1 MDRDHARRR
10 IDELRR
16 ELNEHNYRYYIL
28 AMPVISDYEYDM
40 KMKELVDLERQYPE
54 FSDPLSPSQRIGD
67 DSSQEFEQVT
77 HHYPMLSLG
86 NTYSLEE
93 LADFDA
99 RVRKVITGPLY
110 YVCELKYDGTA
121 IGITY
126 RDGRLV
132 RAVTR
137 GDGLRGDDVTVNVKT
152 IRSIPL
158 VLQGNGYPAEFEIR
172 GEIIMPREVFD
183 RLNRERLEQDEP
195 AFANPRNAAAGTLK
209 LQNSSLVAR
218 RRLDCFFYFLLGGAL
233 PYDSHFDNLTSARQ
247 WGFKVPDTMKR
258 CRSLDEVHDYI
269 REWETKRYSLPF
281 DTDGI
286 VVKVDSYRHQQML
299 GFTAKNP
306 RWAISYKYKAEQ
318 AATRLLSIDYQVG
331 RTGAITPVAN
341 LEPVLLAGTTVK
353 RASLHNADQIALLD
367 IRLGDTVLVEK
378 GGEII
383 PKIVGVRQDQRLPGS
398 APVTF
403 ITRCPECG
411 TALVREEGE
420 ARHYCPNESGCPPQL
435 KGRIIH
441 FISRRAMD
449 IDSLGEETVDLLFRE
464 GLIRDAADLY
474 RLKKEQLIPL
484 ERMGDKSAANII
496 NSIEGSKKVPFERTL
511 FALGIRYV
519 GETVA
524 KKLAR
529 HFEDIDTLVAASTE
543 SLLEVE
549 EIGERI
555 AGSIR
560 SFFANRNNTELLE
573 RLKKAGL
580 CFSTGTGEKNR
591 VSDKLSGLTFVISG
605 TFTRFS
611 RDELKKMIE
620 ENGGKTA
627 GSVTAKTSYII
638 AGENMGPAKL
648 EKARKLG
655 VAIIGEEDFLK
666 MTGTGN

>member
-77 HHYPMLSLG
+77 HRYPMLSLG

-158 VLQGNGYPAEFEIR
+158 LLQGNGYPAEFEIR

-183 RLNRERLEQDEP
+183 RLNRERLEQNEP

-218 RRLDCFFYFLLGGAL
+218 RRLDCFFYFLLGDTL

-286 VVKVDSYRHQQML
+286 VVKVDSYRQQQML

-449 IDSLGEETVDLLFRE
+449 IDSLGEETVDLLFRK

-474 RLKKEQLIPL
+474 HLKKEQLIPL

-529 HFEDIDTLVAASTE
+529 HFKDIDTLVAASTE

-560 SFFANRNNTELLE
+560 SFFANRDNTELLE

-580 CFSTGTGEKNR
+580 CFSTGLGEKNR

-655 VAIIGEEDFLK
+655 IAIIGEEDFLK